1 MLKSCTRKLALVG
14 TAMLLTAGAAQ
25 AQAVDSW
32 TPFIGG
38 TLALPIGNLSNAT
51 SFGFGAIGG
60 AEYRFNKDFGLRP
73 EADFVYYS
81 GKNGVSSITSFGFGA
96 SAIWH
101 IEAQGGF
108 KPYALFRLGFNASS
122 GSGNGGGSASS
133 TDLGFAPGFGG
144 NFACGGSPC
153 FVEGKFYV
161 VNGAGGSA
169 NAIQISFGRHF

>member
-1 MLKSCTRKLALVG
+1 MVTSWTRKLALVG
-14 TAMLLTAGAAQ
+14 AAVMLTAGGARAQ
-25 AQAVDSW
+25 AAGTW

-73 EADFVYYS
+73 EADFNYFS
-81 GKNGVSSITSFGFGA
+81 GKNGLSSLTSFGFGA

-101 IEAQGGF
+101 IEATGGF
-108 KPYALFRLGFNASS
+108 KPYGLFRLGINMTS
-122 GSGNGGGSASS
+122 GSVNGGGSSSS

-144 NFACGGSPC
+144 NFTCSGAPC

-161 VNGAGGSA
+161 VNSAGGSA
-169 NAIQISFGRHF
+169 NAIMISFGRHF